1 MQKKFFKV
9 YDVLLECEDTDH
21 VRIIY
26 NGRIVTSG
34 SWYMDNILSM
44 GEKSVAKVDYDNT
57 SISGFDI
64 WNIYLK

>member
-1 MQKKFFKV
+1 MNKKFFKV
-9 YDVLLECEDTDH
+9 YDVLRECEDTDH

-26 NGRIVTSG
+26 NDRLVTSG
-34 SWYMDNILSM
+34 SWYMDNILNM
-44 GEKSVAKVDYDNT
+44 GAKSVAKVDYDNT